1 MTLVTPTPSWPRE
14 KLLGR
19 MDRWIRQTDFEAGII
34 YGILFSFDYAQDF
47 SYVPRSEKL
56 GKFSVVLIN
65 LALQVKYLT
74 FPSSEIHF
82 SSESVII
89 NHHYSILQLYI

>member
-34 YGILFSFDYAQDF
+34 YGILFSLDYAQWIMLF
-47 SYVPRSEKL
+47 LRSSIGKIGEIL
-56 GKFSVVLIN
+56 GGFN
-65 LALQVKYLT
+65 
-74 FPSSEIHF
+74 
-82 SSESVII
+82 
-89 NHHYSILQLYI
+89 

>member
-1 MTLVTPTPSWPRE
+1 MGYFFP
-14 KLLGR
+14 
-19 MDRWIRQTDFEAGII
+19 WIMRNG
-34 YGILFSFDYAQDF
+34 LCF

-65 LALQVKYLT
+65 LALQVKYLA